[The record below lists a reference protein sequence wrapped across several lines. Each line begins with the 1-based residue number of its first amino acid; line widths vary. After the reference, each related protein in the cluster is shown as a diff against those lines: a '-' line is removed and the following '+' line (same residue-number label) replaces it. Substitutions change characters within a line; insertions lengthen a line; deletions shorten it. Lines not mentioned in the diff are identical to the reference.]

1 MNPIFL
7 DRKRR
12 QLLHKRIVALPACI
26 SAPPGGQIKAQIDA
40 KYFGLTVEVG
50 PSNRQF

>member
-7 DRKRR
+7 DRKIR
-12 QLLHKRIVALPACI
+12 QLLRKRIADLPACI
-26 SAPPGGQIKAQIDA
+26 SAPPGGQINAQIDA

-50 PSNRQF
+50 PSNRRF

>member
-1 MNPIFL
+1 MNLIFL
-7 DRKRR
+7 DRKIR
-12 QLLHKRIVALPACI
+12 QLLRKLIAALPACI

-40 KYFGLTVEVG
+40 KYFGLTVEVC